1 MAIKTI
7 KFQDAA
13 TSAADGVNGLVL
25 GGRTD
30 VGEYPTTFGGI
41 TAGFSPDNNSSIGIY
56 AAGVAAPFDF
66 AGINVGSGTGARL
79 IRIDRAAGT
88 FTIKLQ
94 AYMPDGTY
102 ASTALRVL
110 DTNGTTPLFAQTVT
124 SVNTDGLGAARQ
136 INTNGTLQ
144 TVGTSDAGQ
153 SITTTGA
160 YFFVELSGAGS
171 FSTRLTY
178 IEYDDG
184 VAGGSG
190 LAAVLMRRRLG

>member
-1 MAIKTI
+1 MALKTI
-7 KFQDAA
+7 KFQNAA
-13 TSAADGVNGLVL
+13 TSAADGTNGLVL
-25 GGRTD
+25 GTQSG
-30 VGEYPTTFGGI
+30 VGSYPATFGGI
-41 TAGFSPDNNSSIGIY
+41 TAGFSPDNALGITF
-56 AAGVAAPFDF
+56 ATHGVAAPFDF
-66 AGINVGSGTGARL
+66 ASIVVASGTGARL

-153 SITTTGA
+153 PVTTTGA

-184 VAGGSG
+184 VTGSG